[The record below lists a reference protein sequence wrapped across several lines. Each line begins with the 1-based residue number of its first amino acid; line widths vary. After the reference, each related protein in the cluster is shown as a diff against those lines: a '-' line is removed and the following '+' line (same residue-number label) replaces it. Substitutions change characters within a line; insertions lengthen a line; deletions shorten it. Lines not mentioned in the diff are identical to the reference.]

1 MPTLSER
8 DFGSMARSVV
18 AIAAAFVCF
27 SGPVLADDVNLKLS
41 GAQEVPPV
49 ATKAE
54 GTGKIVVGKDGSVTG
69 TITTSGIEGI
79 AAHIHSGAVGKN
91 GPPII
96 TLEKSSPSTWTVPAG
111 AKLSESQLASYKAG
125 ELYVNVHSAAHQ
137 PGEIRAQLAGK

>member
-1 MPTLSER
+1 MLTLSER
-8 DFGSMARSVV
+8 NSASTARNVMAIV
-18 AIAAAFVCF
+18 AAFVCF
-27 SGPVLADDVNLKLS
+27 SGSVLADEINLKLS
-41 GAQEVPPV
+41 GAQEVPAV

-54 GTGKIVVGKDGSVTG
+54 GTGKIVIAKDGSVTG
-69 TITTSGIEGI
+69 TITTTGIEGI